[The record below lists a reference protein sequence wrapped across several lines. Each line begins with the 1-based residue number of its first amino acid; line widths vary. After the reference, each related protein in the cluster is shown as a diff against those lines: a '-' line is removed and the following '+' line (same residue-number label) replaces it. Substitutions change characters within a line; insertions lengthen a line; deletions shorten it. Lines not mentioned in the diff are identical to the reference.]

1 VEGLIVR
8 RRLFVS
14 LAAALLGGALLVG
27 PVAATLLNA
36 PALAPDHGPP
46 GTVVHVTGFPEATTC
61 PSVGMYIAPGG
72 GITSF
77 ADRRLVR
84 LNGTVTYGMGL
95 GQSSTGPLVRVPLFR
110 FVVPALDPG
119 EYTTYFTCVGS
130 ATGWDALFRDVAFRA
145 DPLPPGATLPPTTT
159 FSTASRPSDDRA
171 PAVWLLIGLL
181 SVSVAWAALRRR
193 GMDSADS

>member
-1 VEGLIVR
+1 MG
-8 RRLFVS
+8 RRLFLS
-14 LAAALLGGALLVG
+14 LAAALLGGALVVG
-27 PVAATLLNA
+27 PAAASLLNA

-95 GQSSTGPLVRVPLFR
+95 GQSSIGPLVRVPLFR

-119 EYTTYFTCVGS
+119 EYTTYFTCVGA
-130 ATGWDALFRDVAFRA
+130 ATGWDALFQGVAFRA
-145 DPLPPGATLPPTTT
+145 DPLPPGVTLPPTTT
-159 FSTASRPSDDRA
+159 LSSATRPSDDLA

-181 SVSVAWAALRRR
+181 SVGVACGTLWRS
-193 GMDSADS
+193 GSDSATS